1 MRVVGTR
8 EALKVVGTRPAHP
21 DGIGKATGRANSGAG
36 MVMSGMLRDNV
47 KRSPHARILS
57 VDCDKALKLPGV
69 KAVTTRAGF
78 PGISC
83 AGRCGPADV
92 AARDPR
98 RDRP

>member
-8 EALKVVGTRPAHP
+8 EALKIVGTRPAHP
-21 DGIGKATGRANSGAG
+21 DGVGKATGCANFCAG
-36 MVMSGMLRDNV
+36 MVMPGMPLSKVR
-47 KRSPHARILS
+47 RGPHARILS